1 MFALKEGIMKMTVH
15 AIARMA
21 QRGISPDA
29 IDLILKYGS
38 CKPTRDGGISIFLGN
53 KQCQEIISRLKKSI
67 QLIDKAKNGFVILKD
82 DCILTTY
89 KC

>member
-1 MFALKEGIMKMTVH
+1 MKMTAH
-15 AIARMA
+15 AIARMN
-21 QRGISPDA
+21 QRGISPEA
-29 IDLILKYGS
+29 LDLILKYGS
-38 CKPTRDGGISIFLGN
+38 CKQTKDGGIGVFLGK

-89 KC
+89 KCQ

>member
-1 MFALKEGIMKMTVH
+1 MQKEGHMKMTAH
-15 AIARMA
+15 AIARMN
-21 QRGISPDA
+21 QRGISPEA

-38 CKPTRDGGISIFLGN
+38 CKQARGGSVGVFLGN
-53 KQCQEIISRLKKSI
+53 KQRQEIISQLKKSI

-89 KC
+89 KCH